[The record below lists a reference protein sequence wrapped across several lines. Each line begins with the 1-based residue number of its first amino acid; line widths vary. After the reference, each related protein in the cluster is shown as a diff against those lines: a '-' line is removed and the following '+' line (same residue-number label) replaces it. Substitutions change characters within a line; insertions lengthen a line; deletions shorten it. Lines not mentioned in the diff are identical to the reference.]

1 MEGWFW
7 IIFPAILAAVFTII
21 VINFGIVKSVA
32 PLAFATIVF
41 LTISYPF
48 YAFLVLNILKP
59 VIDAYYELYI
69 GPLKITQITSVYATL
84 VWFFYIF
91 VNRRLTKPI
100 TAFDY
105 INILMLILI
114 PAPLIFAPGMPTFE
128 SVFRLLS
135 GWGFYWLAR
144 ESNQSEEKAI
154 ETAFILSGI
163 YPTITGI
170 LALMGFIQDAF
181 HEEELRRLKAVYYDA
196 TAFGFE
202 LVPMWSILI
211 YRLNKRISI
220 PELVL
225 FVLSTYLLYKT
236 YTRALW
242 TSAFLVLLI
251 TAIRG
256 GNFSRWVLLGSAI
269 FILRNMDE
277 IVLRF
282 SERGLGTDPESLNGR
297 IQLWTIGLQRF
308 MALDPIQRF
317 FGVSIVG
324 KPMGLFLHNLFLV
337 FLFDYGILGAIVFS
351 IWSAFVIYLLFRSKS
366 EKIFYLTSAVVFSYV
381 GGLTTSSFLYP
392 NFQWFVM
399 SSLGL
404 LVKDHIGQFIS
415 KDFKIT
421 GSSKPQKAKSRNT

>member
-351 IWSAFVIYLLFRSKS
+351 IWSAFVIYL
-366 EKIFYLTSAVVFSYV
+366 
-381 GGLTTSSFLYP
+381 
-392 NFQWFVM
+392 
-399 SSLGL
+399 
-404 LVKDHIGQFIS
+404 
-415 KDFKIT
+415 
-421 GSSKPQKAKSRNT
+421 